1 MCRSELLFRDAQRVA
16 NLSQHFLVLSF
27 LLLTHLL
34 HDALVLKPVVAL
46 VGLTTTANG
55 VLDIGLLALLS
66 DLCLAVDQAEEVI
79 SVECVTVILVVSTH
93 DVRQSLLL

>member
-1 MCRSELLFRDAQRVA
+1 MCRSELLFRDTESVA
-16 NLSQHFLVLSF
+16 NLPQHFLVLSF

-46 VGLTTTANG
+46 VGLTTTVNG
-55 VLDIGLLALLS
+55 VLDVDLLALLC

-79 SVECVTVILVVSTH
+79 SVECITVILVVSTH